1 VVRLIIDAGAAIRA
15 RTRDTRRVAHTDA
28 VQVNEDFGDECRV
41 YVIGRRSSLNVSRY
55 RDFLRRN
62 RVASRWVD
70 IDRDPLVALLGV
82 QQLGARQ
89 LPLFLFADGTVL
101 ETPVPDRPTLFTEM
115 RSELAERVGL
125 HVRPSK
131 EEYDLL
137 IVGAG
142 PAGLTAAVYAASEGL
157 DTVVVERHAP
167 GGQAGTSSRIENFP
181 GFPHGVSGRELAEAI
196 YAQAL
201 RFGAELVVGADM
213 VEARRES
220 DGKIGITLVSGARVR
235 ARAAI
240 GAPGVHYRRLDAPG
254 VERLIGSGV
263 YYGSAVGEAAFHR
276 GGDVFIVGGANS
288 AGQAALHLAQY
299 AASVTLLVRGASLE
313 ERMSRYLIERL
324 QAHPSIS
331 VRTRSTLIGAIGE
344 RRLEQLV
351 IAGEAAGGERTVRAD
366 ALFIMIGGIPVSER
380 VEGWLRRDEHGF
392 MVTGT
397 DVLEGDGQRRWWP
410 LDREPYLLEGSQPGV
425 FIVGDARRGSVK
437 RVASAVGEAAIAVQ
451 LVHRYL
457 ATTPNPASSSTPA
470 AMSDRGPPRRT
481 RG

>member
-1 VVRLIIDAGAAIRA
+1 M
-15 RTRDTRRVAHTDA
+15 
-28 VQVNEDFGDECRV
+28 
-41 YVIGRRSSLNVSRY
+41 
-55 RDFLRRN
+55 
-62 RVASRWVD
+62 
-70 IDRDPLVALLGV
+70 
-82 QQLGARQ
+82 
-89 LPLFLFADGTVL
+89 
-101 ETPVPDRPTLFTEM
+101 RP
-115 RSELAERVGL
+115 
-125 HVRPSK
+125 PK
-131 EEYDLL
+131 
-137 IVGAG
+137 
-142 PAGLTAAVYAASEGL
+142 GL

-181 GFPHGVSGRELAEAI
+181 GFPQGVSGTELAEAV

-201 RFGAELVVGADM
+201 RFGAEIVVGADM
-213 VEARRES
+213 VDARREA
-220 DGKIGITLVSGARVR
+220 DGKIGITLVNGARVR

-254 VERLIGSGV
+254 VEKLIGSGV

-299 AASVTLLVRGASLE
+299 AASMTLVVRGASLE
-313 ERMSRYLIERL
+313 ERMSRYLVERL
-324 QAHPSIS
+324 QAHRSIS
-331 VRTRSTLIGAIGE
+331 VRTRSTIMSAIGQT
-344 RRLEQLV
+344 RLEQLV
-351 IAGEAAGGERTVRAD
+351 IADEAAGEQATVRAD

-397 DVLEGDGQRRWWP
+397 DVLEGDAQRRWWP
-410 LDREPYLLEGSQPGV
+410 LDRDPYLLEGSQPGV

-457 ATTPNPASSSTPA
+457 ATTA
-470 AMSDRGPPRRT
+470 
-481 RG
+481 